1 MAVIAEGGPAGRGLA
16 DYMKW
21 RNRRKMLKNIGE
33 FRPSMDSPAI
43 PLPTVDSDAVSV
55 QTGGYPEQIRGRRG
69 KGLQRAPMPRVSGAM
84 PGTIPKDVMRSPRE
98 VPSNPFS
105 WYHGNEGWFTQRP
118 ITDKLKKWIAPDV
131 MNKLRDSQENLRG
144 YRNPHGNVIRRETGA
159 AATPQELNTFMGI
172 PNGMKVSGDTAEWNP
187 GENIYPRFMVDQ
199 LLDRGV
205 ITLDDIFD
213 MGAADGDSWKI
224 IPKGQGRMDEYRRS

>member
-21 RNRRKMLKNIGE
+21 RNRRKMLKNIGQ

-43 PLPTVDSDAVSV
+43 PLPTVDPDAVSV
-55 QTGGYPEQIRGRRG
+55 QTGGYPEMIRGRRG
-69 KGLQRAPMPRVSGAM
+69 GGLPRGSMPTVTGAM
-84 PGTIPKDVMRSPRE
+84 PGTIPKDVMGRGSPG
-98 VPSNPFS
+98 VPLNPFAGQA
-105 WYHGNEGWFTQRP
+105 Y
-118 ITDKLKKWIAPDV
+118 PDYS
-131 MNKLRDSQENLRG
+131 DP
-144 YRNPHGNVIRRETGA
+144 RNFGA
-159 AATPQELNTFMGI
+159 AKTEAEGAQYGNTSGTNLTDYEWEGPGQMIHGPEIKTFMGMPVKGGTQKGI
-172 PNGMKVSGDTAEWNP
+172 NRADDTAEWNP

-224 IPKGQGRMDEYRRS
+224 IPRGQGRMDEYRRS